1 MTTRI
6 IPQSTRQVA
15 VVAFTLSVLFLLFTT
30 SALAA
35 PCALNPAS
43 PSVTICT
50 PANGATVSSPVS
62 VVAGTTDNAHPVTAM
77 IVYLDNQNMYKVNA
91 NQVSTTLTLTKG
103 QHNITVNAW
112 DSSGTVFKSTV
123 IVTATG
129 SGTAPVSVAVSP
141 ASVTLAPSATQQFT
155 STVLN
160 TTNTTVTW
168 SVDGVP
174 SGNSTVGTV
183 SSSGLYTAPAA
194 NGKHDVTATSQADPT
209 KSDTAVVTVTSTT
222 SGCTAKSAPPSIT
235 ICSPTPGST
244 DSNPVV
250 LSAAGVSNYAITAFR
265 VYVNNALDYSTT
277 GNTVN
282 TSLTLPNGSNNIVF
296 QFYSNGAWT
305 KASDRITVTAG
316 VSIAIKPTSASVA
329 PSGTLQFTATVTGS
343 TNTAATWAVDG
354 TPNGNSSV
362 GTISSTGLY
371 TAPATTGTHT
381 VTATSAADPTK
392 SVTATVNVQNAPPP
406 GVVPVI
412 DIPQRHFADWREPK
426 RDDPE
431 PLEREPEHVR
441 QEVLVLRR
449 WPDLRPAAVPAEHHD
464 RWKFA

>member
-141 ASVTLAPSATQQFT
+141 
-155 STVLN
+155 
-160 TTNTTVTW
+160 
-168 SVDGVP
+168 
-174 SGNSTVGTV
+174 
-183 SSSGLYTAPAA
+183 
-194 NGKHDVTATSQADPT
+194 
-209 KSDTAVVTVTSTT
+209 
-222 SGCTAKSAPPSIT
+222 
-235 ICSPTPGST
+235 
-244 DSNPVV
+244 
-250 LSAAGVSNYAITAFR
+250 
-265 VYVNNALDYSTT
+265 
-277 GNTVN
+277 
-282 TSLTLPNGSNNIVF
+282 
-296 QFYSNGAWT
+296 
-305 KASDRITVTAG
+305 
-316 VSIAIKPTSASVA
+316 
-329 PSGTLQFTATVTGS
+329 
-343 TNTAATWAVDG
+343 
-354 TPNGNSSV
+354 SV
-362 GTISSTGLY
+362 GDACTERDATIHVHG
-371 TAPATTGTHT
+371 
-381 VTATSAADPTK
+381 
-392 SVTATVNVQNAPPP
+392 
-406 GVVPVI
+406 
-412 DIPQRHFADWREPK
+412 PQYHQHNRH
-426 RDDPE
+426 
-431 PLEREPEHVR
+431 LER
-441 QEVLVLRR
+441 
-449 WPDLRPAAVPAEHHD
+449 
-464 RWKFA
+464 